1 MELRGHSRNIVQQ
14 PFTRIAVRQVR
25 LQKHRLATS
34 ARSRTARKVVDK
46 DKIPLLHEVLYHRLA
61 KSLAAGGD

>member
-1 MELRGHSRNIVQQ
+1 MKHLLNPSCSALASTGR
-14 PFTRIAVRQVR
+14 
-25 LQKHRLATS
+25 QKHRLATS
-34 ARSRTARKVVDK
+34 ARSRTARIVVDK